1 MIYKQLY
8 DKKYKNPAAI
18 VKLSEK
24 KTIDTWLPVLV
35 FLRKMSEEGID
46 VKFEKQLK
54 TQQVLDIIN
63 KLMKQS

>member
-24 KTIDTWLPVLV
+24 ENNRYLASR
-35 FLRKMSEEGID
+35 FGILEKD
-46 VKFEKQLK
+46 VRGRHRRE
-54 TQQVLDIIN
+54 V
-63 KLMKQS
+63 

>member
-1 MIYKQLY
+1 MLFGCKDQ
-8 DKKYKNPAAI
+8 KY
-18 VKLSEK
+18 
-24 KTIDTWLPVLV
+24 
-35 FLRKMSEEGID
+35 LRPIFAYQKMSEEGID